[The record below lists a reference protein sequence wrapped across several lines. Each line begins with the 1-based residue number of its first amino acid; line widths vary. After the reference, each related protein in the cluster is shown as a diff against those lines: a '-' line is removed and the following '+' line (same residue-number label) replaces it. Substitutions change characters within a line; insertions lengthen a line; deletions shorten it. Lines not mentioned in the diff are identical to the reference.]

1 MPWKVEVRYRQ
12 GIYDAEAHSK
22 AGEMREAGVKVERVE
37 IIWVYRLDGK
47 MGPDEAGRIARE
59 LLADPVTQEY
69 RVGKDAPEL
78 WETPEGALSVEVAYN
93 PGVMDPAE
101 GSIKKAIGDMGI
113 CVDTVRTA
121 KRYILWGASEEDLDL
136 LADGVLANP
145 LIQHLVVGGE
155 ALRPPEEPWK
165 FERTEVPIRE
175 ASDEELMKISKE
187 RLLSL
192 SLEEMRAIREH
203 FRRTGR
209 EPTDVELETLAQTW
223 SEHCVHKTFKG
234 RIIYEGRKIENLLKS
249 TIMKVTE
256 ELAKPWCLS
265 VFVDNAGVIAFD
277 EDWAVCFKVETHN
290 HPSALEP
297 YGGAGT
303 GIGGVIRDVLGTGL
317 GAKPILNT
325 DVFCFGPLD
334 LPREKLPKGTLHP
347 RQIFRGVVAGVR
359 DYGNRMGIPTVNGAV
374 CFDEGFTFNPLVY
387 CGTVGIMP
395 RDKVKKD
402 IRPGDLIVLVGG
414 RTGRDG
420 IHGATFS
427 SDALSE
433 GIPGGV
439 VQIGN
444 PITEK
449 KLADVLL
456 KARDRGL
463 YRAITDCGGG
473 GLSSAAGEMGREVG
487 ILVDLDRVPLKYEGL
502 SYTEIW
508 ISEAQERMLLAVPP
522 ENLEELLELFSREDV
537 EATVIGKFTG
547 DGRLRLRYRGKP
559 VADLDM
565 NFLHKGLPLPERKAE
580 WTPPTYPEPD
590 FPPPKDLTDALVGVL
605 SRPNVC
611 SKEWIIRQY
620 DHEVQGGS
628 VLKPLVGAENDGPGD
643 AAVVRPVPSSKKG
656 IAVANGI
663 CPKFGRI
670 DPYWMAASA
679 VDEALRQ
686 IVAVGGNLERTA
698 LLDNFCWGTPED
710 PQQLGG
716 LVRAASACY
725 DFAKLYGTPFISG
738 KDSLNNDYL
747 LDGRRVSIPPTLLI
761 SALSVVE
768 DVGKVVSMDLKR
780 PGDLVYIVGATY
792 RELGGSEYWG
802 LMGHLGNSVPKVRPE
817 GRQVLRAVS
826 RAISEGLVRACH
838 DLSDGGLGVASAEMA
853 FSGGLGLKLDLRN
866 VPREGVERDDE
877 ILFSESNSRFLVEV
891 APEQGG
897 KLERLLSGV
906 PFALVGQVT
915 DDDEF
920 VVVGLEGEEVV
931 RTSLGT
937 LKEAWQAPL
946 REV

>member
-1 MPWKVEVRYRQ
+1 MLWKVEVRYRE
-12 GIYDAEAHSK
+12 GVYDAEAQ
-22 AGEMREAGVKVERVE
+22 ARANQIREAGIGVERVE
-37 IIWVYRLDGK
+37 IICVYRIDGEIDLK
-47 MGPDEAGRIARE
+47 DVERIAQE
-59 LLADPVTQEY
+59 LLSDAITQEY
-69 RVGKDAPEL
+69 RVGEDVPPL
-78 WETPEGALSVEVAYN
+78 WETPKEALSVEVAYN

-101 GSIKKAIGDMGI
+101 ESIRKAIGDMGLS
-113 CVDTVRTA
+113 VRAVCTA
-121 KRYILWGASEEDLDL
+121 KRYILWGASEEDVQV

-155 ALRPPEEPWK
+155 ALRPPKEPWK
-165 FERTEVPIRE
+165 FRRVEVPIRD
-175 ASDEELMKISKE
+175 ASDEELMRISRD

-192 SLEEMRAIREH
+192 NLEEMKAIQKY
-203 FRRTGR
+203 FRKIGR

-234 RIIYEGRKIENLLKS
+234 TIVYEGQEIRNLLKS
-249 TIMKVTE
+249 TVMRATE
-256 ELAKPWCLS
+256 ELARPWCLS

-317 GAKPILNT
+317 GAKPVLNT
-325 DVFCFGPLD
+325 DVFCFGLLD
-334 LPREKLPKGTLHP
+334 FPREKLPKGTLHP

-374 CFDEGFTFNPLVY
+374 CFDEGFTLNPLVY
-387 CGTVGIMP
+387 CGTVGILP
-395 RDKVKKD
+395 KDKVKKEV
-402 IRPGDLIVLVGG
+402 RAGDLIVLVGG

-449 KLADVLL
+449 KLTDVLL

-473 GLSSAAGEMGREVG
+473 GLSSAAGEMGRDVG
-487 ILVDLDRVPLKYEGL
+487 ILVDLDKVPLKYEGL

-522 ENLEELLELFSREDV
+522 ERVRELMELFAGEDV

-547 DGRLRLRYRGKP
+547 DKRLRLRYHGEI
-559 VADLDM
+559 VADLEMD
-565 NFLHKGLPLPERKAE
+565 FLHKGLLLPKREAK
-580 WTPPTYPEPD
+580 WTPPEYPEPD
-590 FPPPKDLTDALVGVL
+590 FPAPEDLTEALLEVL

-611 SKEWIIRQY
+611 SKEWIVRQY

-628 VLKPLVGAENDGPGD
+628 VLKPLVGKENDGPED
-643 AAVVRPVPSSKKG
+643 AAVVRPLLSPRGVV
-656 IAVANGI
+656 VANGI
-663 CPKFGRI
+663 CPKFGKI

-679 VDEALRQ
+679 IDEALRQ
-686 IVAVGGNLERTA
+686 VVAIGGNLEHTA

-716 LVRAASACY
+716 LVRAARACY
-725 DFAKLYGTPFISG
+725 DFAVHYGTPFISG

-747 LDGRRVSIPPTLLI
+747 LDGRKVSIPPTLLI
-761 SALSVVE
+761 SAISVVE
-768 DVGKVVSMDLKR
+768 DVGGAISIDFKR
-780 PGDLVYIVGATY
+780 PGNLVYIVGRTY

-802 LMGHLGNSVPKVRPE
+802 LLGYIGNSVPKVRPE
-817 GRQVLRAVS
+817 GKEVLRALS
-826 RAISEGLVRACH
+826 RAIAKGLVRACH

-853 FSGGLGLKLDLRN
+853 FSGGFGLKLDIRA
-866 VPREGVERDDE
+866 VPREGVDRDDE
-877 ILFSESNSRFLVEV
+877 VLFSESNSRFLVEV
-891 APEQGG
+891 APEDREEF
-897 KLERLLSGV
+897 ERELSGV
-906 PFALVGQVT
+906 PFASVGEVT
-915 DDDEF
+915 EGEEF
-920 VVVGLEGEEVV
+920 VVVGLEDREVV
-931 RTSLGT
+931 RVSVRD
-937 LKEAWQAPL
+937 LKEAWQGPL